1 LFRIFVFFIDS
12 FGLFVYVAMSFV
24 DDKPTSK
31 QHCSS
36 DILDILVDTS
46 LSFVL
51 GLSFLV
57 EIGNPSID
65 LQSFALAPLMLFFN
79 TDLGLVVDCYLPW
92 LIEGCHVCVAFLEH
106 FVQFH

>member
-1 LFRIFVFFIDS
+1 
-12 FGLFVYVAMSFV
+12 MSFV
-24 DDKPTSK
+24 DDKPISK

-65 LQSFALAPLMLFFN
+65 LQSFALAPFMLFFN
-79 TDLGLVVDCYLPW
+79 IDLGLVVDCYLPW
-92 LIEGCHVCVAFLEH
+92 LIEGCHVCGIP
-106 FVQFH
+106 